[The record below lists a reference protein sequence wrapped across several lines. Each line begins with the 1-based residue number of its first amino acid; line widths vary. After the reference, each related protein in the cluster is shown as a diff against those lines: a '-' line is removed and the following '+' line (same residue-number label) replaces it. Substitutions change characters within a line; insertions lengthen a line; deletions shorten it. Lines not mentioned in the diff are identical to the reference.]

1 MPSPRASRGRN
12 KTIEYCHSE
21 RSEESPQLHFER
33 TAGILRRLPL
43 LRMTVKGV
51 FARPVM
57 ANSSSVTL
65 DLAAPFSSSIQTQI
79 SNGIMGGYAAFC

>member
-1 MPSPRASRGRN
+1 
-12 KTIEYCHSE
+12 
-21 RSEESPQLHFER
+21 
-33 TAGILRRLPL
+33 
-43 LRMTVKGV
+43 MTVKGV

-65 DLAAPFSSSIQTQI
+65 DPAAPLSSSIQTEV